1 MARKMVSLEDARPG
15 MQLVADICDANGGVL
30 LAAGA
35 VLSEA
40 ALAALARRGV
50 DRLAVAEALGPEER
64 ARRIAEIDQRLGV
77 LFRHAGDDPLLRRL
91 RGIVREFRVGEL

>member
-1 MARKMVSLEDARPG
+1 MARKMISLEDARPG
-15 MQLVADICDANGGVL
+15 MQLAADVCDANGGML

-50 DRLAVAEALGPEER
+50 TQFAVVVALSPEER
-64 ARRIAEIDQRLGV
+64 ARRVAEIDQRLDA
-77 LFRHAGDDPLLRRL
+77 LFRHAGNDPLLRKL
-91 RGIVREFRVGEL
+91 RGTMREFRVGEL

>member
-1 MARKMVSLEDARPG
+1 MARKTISLEETRPG
-15 MQLVADICDANGGVL
+15 MQLAVDVCDANGGIL

-50 DRLAVAEALGPEER
+50 TRLAVAEAISPEER
-64 ARRIAEIDQRLGV
+64 ARRIAEIDQRLDA
-77 LFRHAGDDPLLRRL
+77 LFRHAGNDPLLRKL
-91 RGIVREFRVGEL
+91 RETVREFRVGEL